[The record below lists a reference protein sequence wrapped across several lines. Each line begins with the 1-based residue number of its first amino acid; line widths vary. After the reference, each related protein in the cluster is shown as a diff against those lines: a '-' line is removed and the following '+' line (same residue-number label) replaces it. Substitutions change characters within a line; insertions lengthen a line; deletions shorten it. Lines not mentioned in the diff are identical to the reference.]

1 MAFKPPR
8 KGSKMKRSANPKR
21 VKDKGKLLPKGG
33 QFGKR
38 RGKK

>member
-8 KGSKMKRSANPKR
+8 KGSKLKRSANVKK
-21 VKDKGKLLPKGG
+21 VKDKGKLPRGG

-38 RGKK
+38 KGK